1 MKCILIVNN
10 NMHIGGVQKAL
21 VNLLQEVHSDYE
33 ITLLLFYRGG
43 ELLSEIPE
51 DVKVII
57 ANTPFRY
64 WGMTRQDASNLGER
78 IVRIFWAAAVRV
90 LGKGQVLPLIYPLQ
104 DSLKE
109 YDAAIS
115 YLHSG
120 PDRIFYG
127 GCNEFVLHCVNAK
140 KKITFLHCDFEKIH
154 AASLYNMRIYQQFD
168 QIAACSS
175 GCRDSFLKA
184 MPQMA
189 DKTTVVRN
197 FQNFQEVRRKARKAP
212 VVMETDKLN
221 IVTVARFGKEKGV
234 LRAIQAIADLGAEAR
249 KLHYYLIGNGAEY
262 AAAVEK
268 IRELKLT
275 DVVSLLGE
283 LENPYGYM
291 QAADV
296 LLIPSVSEAAP
307 MVIGE
312 VACLGTPVLTT
323 ATSSAYEMVEQPGL
337 GWVCKNTVEG
347 IKNGVEVLLSRPDV
361 LQEKRKHMRTLTFDN
376 ACARKQFSELI
387 EQDANC

>member
-1 MKCILIVNN
+1 MKRILIVNN

-140 KKITFLHCDFEKIH
+140 
-154 AASLYNMRIYQQFD
+154 
-168 QIAACSS
+168 
-175 GCRDSFLKA
+175 
-184 MPQMA
+184 
-189 DKTTVVRN
+189 
-197 FQNFQEVRRKARKAP
+197 
-212 VVMETDKLN
+212 
-221 IVTVARFGKEKGV
+221 
-234 LRAIQAIADLGAEAR
+234 
-249 KLHYYLIGNGAEY
+249 
-262 AAAVEK
+262 
-268 IRELKLT
+268 
-275 DVVSLLGE
+275 
-283 LENPYGYM
+283 
-291 QAADV
+291 
-296 LLIPSVSEAAP
+296 
-307 MVIGE
+307 
-312 VACLGTPVLTT
+312 
-323 ATSSAYEMVEQPGL
+323 
-337 GWVCKNTVEG
+337 
-347 IKNGVEVLLSRPDV
+347 
-361 LQEKRKHMRTLTFDN
+361 
-376 ACARKQFSELI
+376 
-387 EQDANC
+387 

>member
-1 MKCILIVNN
+1 MKRILIVNN

-64 WGMTRQDASNLGER
+64 WGMSRQDASNLGER

-168 QIAACSS
+168 QIAACSL
-175 GCRDSFLKA
+175 GCRDSFLRV
-184 MPQMA
+184 MPHLA
-189 DKTTVVRN
+189 DKTTVVKN
-197 FQNFQEVRRKARKAP
+197 CQNFQEVRRMAQREPVIMAP
-212 VVMETDKLN
+212 DKLN
-221 IVTVARFGKEKGV
+221 IATVARFGKEKGI
-234 LRAIQAIADLGAEAR
+234 LRAIQAISDLGEKADR
-249 KLHYYLIGNGAEY
+249 LHYYLIGNGAEY
-262 AAAVEK
+262 AAAEK
-268 IRELKLT
+268 KILELGLSGT
-275 DVVSLLGE
+275 VSLLGK

-312 VACLGTPVLTT
+312 AACLGTPVLTT
-323 ATSSAYEMVEQPGL
+323 ETSSAHEMVEQPGL
-337 GWVCKNTVEG
+337 GWVCQNTVEG
-347 IKNGVEVLLSRPDV
+347 IRNGIESLLSRPDV
-361 LQEKRKHMRTLTFDN
+361 LKERREHIRTLAFDN
-376 ACARKQFSELI
+376 ACARKQISELI
-387 EQDANC
+387 EQDANS